1 MMSGSLNYQAR
12 VFRDDAGV
20 FRRTELIM
28 LDHQRRFDDE
38 GFQHNAETGLRL
50 HSVGG
55 WNKVIPESMAMY
67 HLGDHNFR
75 LAMKPTAEVRLWAAE
90 GFAGG
95 VQPWWHHLGAVQED
109 RRMFDTAEP
118 LWRWH
123 EKNERYLIDRVPVAN
138 VAMLWSQRNMD
149 FFGRDDAGALVDD
162 PWNGFAQALVRAR
175 IPHVPVHVDDIDRLV
190 HELGLKLL
198 ILPNLA
204 ALSDTQVAAIQ
215 RFVAGGG
222 SLLATGAS
230 SLCDEDGKSRADLAL
245 AEILGAG
252 VPESHAWRDP
262 AHRATQAREW
272 SQSYLRMPRQEAAR
286 HEALRGF
293 AGTDILAF
301 GGALE
306 PLRVTRPGDVA
317 LSFVPPVPLSPPE
330 DVWMRQPETRIPGLI
345 CSQRP
350 GGARIAYL
358 PADIDRRYA
367 RDQIPDHAALLAA
380 LVRWCLRSE
389 VPLEVDGPGLID
401 CRLFRSPAGH
411 VLHLVNLNNA
421 NAWRTPVHELVP
433 VGPVR
438 VRVRVPARKAAV
450 IARPLVREV
459 KLVQAVRGP
468 WHEVEIPTIAD
479 HEVVVFA

>member
-1 MMSGSLNYQAR
+1 
-12 VFRDDAGV
+12 
-20 FRRTELIM
+20 
-28 LDHQRRFDDE
+28 
-38 GFQHNAETGLRL
+38 
-50 HSVGG
+50 
-55 WNKVIPESMAMY
+55 
-67 HLGDHNFR
+67 
-75 LAMKPTAEVRLWAAE
+75 
-90 GFAGG
+90 
-95 VQPWWHHLGAVQED
+95 
-109 RRMFDTAEP
+109 
-118 LWRWH
+118 
-123 EKNERYLIDRVPVAN
+123 
-138 VAMLWSQRNMD
+138 
-149 FFGRDDAGALVDD
+149 
-162 PWNGFAQALVRAR
+162 
-175 IPHVPVHVDDIDRLV
+175 
-190 HELGLKLL
+190 
-198 ILPNLA
+198 
-204 ALSDTQVAAIQ
+204 
-215 RFVAGGG
+215 
-222 SLLATGAS
+222 
-230 SLCDEDGKSRADLAL
+230 
-245 AEILGAG
+245 
-252 VPESHAWRDP
+252 
-262 AHRATQAREW
+262 
-272 SQSYLRMPRQEAAR
+272 
-286 HEALRGF
+286 
-293 AGTDILAF
+293 
-301 GGALE
+301 
-306 PLRVTRPGDVA
+306 VA